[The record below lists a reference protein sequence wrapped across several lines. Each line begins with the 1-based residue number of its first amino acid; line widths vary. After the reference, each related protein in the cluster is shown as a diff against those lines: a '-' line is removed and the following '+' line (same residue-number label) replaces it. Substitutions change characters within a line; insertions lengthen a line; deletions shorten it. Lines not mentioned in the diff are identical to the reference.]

1 MLNICKNGPKLNYG
15 DLVILRGT
23 VQVGLGQKLLV
34 PLLERPGLNVK
45 DFNYSFMPENCWRA
59 LFELKTLPQLI
70 SGKTYHCKEKAL
82 ILLNFIL
89 KI

>member
-1 MLNICKNGPKLNYG
+1 M
-15 DLVILRGT
+15 RGT

-34 PLLERPGLNVK
+34 PLLEKTSGLNCGK
-45 DFNYSFMPENCWRA
+45 DFNYSFMPERIVEGEA

-82 ILLNFIL
+82 NFAKFYFEIQ
-89 KI
+89 I